1 MATTSITL
9 TSEWVQITDGS
20 QTATI
25 QAYGYSFALYEGAEP
40 PTSDSSYL
48 VVPSAGIT
56 PPHVTWARAI
66 YPEVTHV
73 VVVR

>member
-9 TSEWVQITDGS
+9 TREWVQITDGS

-25 QAYGYSFALYEGAEP
+25 QAYGYSFALYEGTEQ
-40 PTSDSSYL
+40 PTNDSPYL

-56 PPHVTWARAI
+56 PPHITWARAI
-66 YPEVTHV
+66 YPEVTQV